1 MQQKS
6 ASASRD
12 LVIRK
17 ERQVVAFTL
26 GSETYAVDIGKVR
39 EIIPIQ
45 KIVPVPRAPD
55 FVEGIIN
62 LRGRVIPVLDL
73 RKHFGFE
80 KKPFDPSQKIIL
92 TEVDDEN
99 IGVIVD
105 SVASVLRIPED
116 AIEPPASVIIGQEIH
131 YIQGIAKLG
140 QNLIVLLDL
149 TRIISDA
156 EKRTL
161 KEVDLASAVI
171 HEERENG

>member
-1 MQQKS
+1 VSTNQNPEKDITNS
-6 ASASRD
+6 DTSHG
-12 LVIRK
+12 
-17 ERQVVAFTL
+17 RQIVAFCL
-26 GSETYAVDIGKVR
+26 GAETYGVDIQKVR

-62 LRGRVIPVLDL
+62 LRGKVIPVLDL

-80 KKPFDPSQKIIL
+80 KKQATPEQRIVL
-92 TEVDDEN
+92 TEADGEG

-105 SVASVLRIPED
+105 SVSSVLRISD
-116 AIEPPASVIIGQEIH
+116 DSVEPPASVITGDEID
-131 YIQGIAKLG
+131 YIQGIAKV
-140 QNLIVLLDL
+140 NDSLIVLLDL

-161 KEVDLASAVI
+161 KQVDLASAVV
-171 HEERENG
+171 R

>member
-1 MQQKS
+1 MSSSQNQE
-6 ASASRD
+6 RD
-12 LVIRK
+12 LNGR
-17 ERQVVAFTL
+17 ETGHDRQIVAFCL
-26 GSETYAVDIGKVR
+26 GSETYGVDIQKVR

-62 LRGRVIPVLDL
+62 LRGKVIPVLDL

-80 KKPFDPSQKIIL
+80 KKEATPEQRIVL
-92 TEVDDEN
+92 TESEGEG

-105 SVASVLRIPED
+105 SVSSVIRISDD
-116 AIEPPASVIIGQEIH
+116 AVEPPASVIAGEAND
-131 YIQGIAKLG
+131 YIQGIAKV
-140 QNLIVLLDL
+140 NDSLIVLLDL

-161 KEVDLASAVI
+161 KQVDLASALA
-171 HEERENG
+171 G